1 VLNTTSRWMMWTTMA
16 LTVVVLFVGAAGF
29 LHTRQGMRILI
40 RLGAQ
45 CPLGKK
51 LTAQA
56 VESSRLRGLELEKG
70 RRPASKRPA
79 LGLVLDSSSEF
90 DAIEWGRSMH
100 LECSSEVRG
109 ERFLKCTEPGTEG
122 TTTLA
127 FNPSGKLVA
136 VDVFRKRVSP
146 RSLDPLLTS
155 ISRSLESQ
163 LGKPQQRVGEMS
175 SRYLSAGSA
184 IRTAFFEYHFSNY
197 VAKVTASYLPWSGL
211 VVHEQYSSAT
221 RGG

>member
-1 VLNTTSRWMMWTTMA
+1 MMWTAVTLLVA
-16 LTVVVLFVGAAGF
+16 VLSLGAVGF
-29 LHTRQGMRILI
+29 LHTRQGMRLLMK
-40 RLGAQ
+40 LGAQ

-56 VESSRLRGLELEKG
+56 VEKSRLRGLAHERG
-70 RRPASKRPA
+70 RKPASKRPA
-79 LGLVLDSSSEF
+79 LGLALDSSSEI

-100 LECSSEVRG
+100 LECFSEVRG
-109 ERFLKCTEPGTEG
+109 EKFLRCTEPGTEG
-122 TTTLA
+122 TTMLA

-146 RSLDPLLTS
+146 RSLDPLLAS
-155 ISRSLESQ
+155 ISRSLESE

-175 SRYLSAGSA
+175 SRYLVAGTTVK
-184 IRTAFFEYHFSNY
+184 TAYFEYRFSNY
-197 VAKVTASYLPWSGL
+197 VAKVTASYLPWTGL

-221 RGG
+221 RAGG